1 VATTLRIALVSPYGL
16 DRFGGV
22 RSHLLGLGEALCAR
36 GHWVEVV
43 APGPD
48 GTLGTLPV
56 VGCGAPRAVQFG
68 GTHFDVVW
76 ASARAR
82 RRVYDRGYDLL
93 HLHTPWN
100 PALPLQLAAGF
111 RGARVAT
118 FHDVAGEATP
128 RWARA
133 LMPMASAVIRRL
145 AVHAT
150 IAVAPEVSAYLG
162 AGTHTV
168 IANGITPPA
177 DWSDD
182 HDRWPSAALPEVRP
196 EAGPDAAP
204 FVYVG
209 RLEPRKDVA
218 TLLRAMA
225 LLQQRHGPHAP
236 PPVVIAGDGPSR
248 PALEQLRD
256 ALGLHH
262 VHFVGAVSDAHK
274 WALLR
279 SARCLIAPSRSGE
292 SFGIV
297 LLEAM
302 AAGTVPIAADNPG
315 YRHVLHDGG
324 TSLLFAAGDHAAL
337 ASQLARV
344 LDAPTWYDG
353 MRAWCAQRWPYFQ
366 WERIAERVEAVYA
379 QALVAART

>member
-1 VATTLRIALVSPYGL
+1 MATTLRIALVSPYGL
-16 DRFGGV
+16 ERFGGV

-36 GHWVEVV
+36 GHRVDVV

-56 VGCGAPRAVQFG
+56 VGCGAPRTVHFG

-82 RRVYDRGYDLL
+82 QRVYDRGYDLL

-118 FHDVAGEATP
+118 FHDVAGDATP

-133 LMPMASAVIRRL
+133 LMPVASAVIRRL

-150 IAVAPEVSAYLG
+150 IAVAPEISAYLG
-162 AGTHTV
+162 VGTHTV
-168 IANGITPPA
+168 IPNGIAPP
-177 DWSDD
+177 DSGSDKYGALPRVAMPD
-182 HDRWPSAALPEVRP
+182 AALEARP
-196 EAGPDAAP
+196 EAAP

-209 RLEPRKDVA
+209 RLEARKDVA
-218 TLLRAMA
+218 TLLRAVA
-225 LLQQRHGPHAP
+225 LMQQRHGPRAP
-236 PPVVIAGDGPSR
+236 TPVVIAGDGPSR

-262 VHFVGAVSDAHK
+262 VRFIGAVSDADK

-279 SARCLIAPSRSGE
+279 SARCLIAPARSGE

-337 ASQLARV
+337 ASQLERV
-344 LDAPTWYDG
+344 LDASAWYDD
-353 MRAWCAQRWPYFQ
+353 MRAWCAQRWPHFQ
-366 WERIAERVEAVYA
+366 WDRIAEQVEAVYA
-379 QALVAART
+379 QALVAAR

>member
-16 DRFGGV
+16 DRYGGV
-22 RSHLLGLGEALCAR
+22 RSHLLGLGEALGAR
-36 GHWVEVV
+36 GHRVEVV

-48 GTLGTLPV
+48 GILGTLPV
-56 VGCGAPRAVQFG
+56 VGCGAPRAVHFG

-118 FHDVAGEATP
+118 FHDVAGDATP

-133 LMPMASAVIRRL
+133 LMPVASAVIRRL

-150 IAVAPEVSAYLG
+150 IAVSPEISAYLG

-168 IANGITPPA
+168 IPNGITPPA
-177 DWSDD
+177 NRSDD
-182 HDRWPSAALPEVRP
+182 HGTPPSAACAE
-196 EAGPDAAP
+196 AAP
-204 FVYVG
+204 FVYLG

-218 TLLRAMA
+218 TLLRAVA
-225 LLQQRHGPHAP
+225 VLQQRDGRRVP

-256 ALGLHH
+256 ALGVHH
-262 VHFVGAVSDAHK
+262 VRFIGAASDADK

-279 SARCLIAPSRSGE
+279 SARCLIAPARSGE

-315 YRHVLHDGG
+315 YRHVLRDGG
-324 TSLLFAAGDHAAL
+324 DSLLFAAGDHLAL
-337 ASQLARV
+337 ASQLERV
-344 LDAPTWYDG
+344 LDAPDWFDG
-353 MRAWCAQRWPYFQ
+353 MQAWCTQRWPHFQ
-366 WERIAERVEAVYA
+366 WDHVAAQVEAVYA
-379 QALVAART
+379 QALVAAR

>member
-1 VATTLRIALVSPYGL
+1 L

-22 RSHLLGLGEALCAR
+22 RSHLLGLGEALGAR
-36 GHWVEVV
+36 GHRVEVV

-56 VGCGAPRAVQFG
+56 VGCGAPHTVHFG
-68 GTHFDVVW
+68 GTHFDVAW
-76 ASARAR
+76 ASALAR

-150 IAVAPEVSAYLG
+150 IAVSPEISAYLG
-162 AGTHTV
+162 DGTHTV
-168 IANGITPPA
+168 IANGIAPP
-177 DWSDD
+177 DNGSDD
-182 HDRWPSAALPEVRP
+182 DGRRPQAASPEGWP
-196 EAGPDAAP
+196 EAVPDAAP
-204 FVYVG
+204 FVYIG

-218 TLLRAMA
+218 TMLRAVA
-225 LLQQRHGPHAP
+225 LLQQRSRPHAP
-236 PPVVIAGDGPSR
+236 PPVVIVGDGPSR

-262 VHFVGAVSDAHK
+262 VRFIGAVSDTDK

-279 SARCLIAPSRSGE
+279 SARCLIAPARSGE

-337 ASQLARV
+337 ASQLERV
-344 LDAPTWYDG
+344 LEAPAWYDG
-353 MRAWCAQRWPYFQ
+353 MRAWCAQRWTHFQ
-366 WERIAERVEAVYA
+366 WDRIAEQVEAVYA
-379 QALVAART
+379 QALVAAR

>member
-1 VATTLRIALVSPYGL
+1 MATILRIALVSPYGL
-16 DRFGGV
+16 DRYGGV
-22 RSHLLGLGEALCAR
+22 RSHLLGLGEALVAR
-36 GHWVEVV
+36 GHRVEVV

-56 VGCGAPRAVQFG
+56 VGCGAPRTVHFG

-133 LMPMASAVIRRL
+133 LMPVASAVIRRL

-150 IAVAPEVSAYLG
+150 IAVAPELSAYLG

-168 IANGITPPA
+168 IANGIAPPA
-177 DWSDD
+177 SGNDD
-182 HDRWPSAALPEVRP
+182 HGTLRSAALPDAES
-196 EAGPDAAP
+196 EATPDAAP

-218 TLLRAMA
+218 TLLRAVA

-262 VHFVGAVSDAHK
+262 VRFVGAVSDADK

-279 SARCLIAPSRSGE
+279 SARCLIAPARSGE

-324 TSLLFAAGDHAAL
+324 TSLLFTAGDHAAL
-337 ASQLARV
+337 ASQLERV
-344 LDAPTWYDG
+344 LDAPAWYDG
-353 MRAWCAQRWPYFQ
+353 MRAWCAQRWPHFQ
-366 WERIAERVEAVYA
+366 WERIAEQVEAVYA
-379 QALVAART
+379 QALVAAR